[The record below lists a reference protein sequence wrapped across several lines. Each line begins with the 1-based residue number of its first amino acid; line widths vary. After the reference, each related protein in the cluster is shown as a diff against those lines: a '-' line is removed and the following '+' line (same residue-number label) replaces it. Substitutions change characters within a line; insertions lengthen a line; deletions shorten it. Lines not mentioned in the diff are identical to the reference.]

1 MTENELLA
9 ELTKELKKEE
19 RLPGDVSVKDLSIA
33 TGLSIKQ
40 CNDILNKK
48 ANSGQ
53 LIKVSVCGKPG
64 DPKFVYRK
72 PPDL

>member
-1 MTENELLA
+1 MTDTKITALT
-9 ELTKELKKEE
+9 ELTALT
-19 RLPGDVSVKDLSIA
+19 A